1 MTPELRAALD
11 GAYQVFA
18 RYKDSYDYTRRS
30 GVSHALRNLTRDD
43 WRAMN
48 QEFDMVVLIY
58 DENLLRHF
66 LPRFLE
72 WIEENND
79 DQDPTIIFDW
89 LLWDVSAHLQRM
101 GWRNWSSEEVEAL
114 RAVFEVWTREELAK
128 HDGQIP
134 LEFLLEVEDDLG
146 LYLNLWVEER
156 PLEVA
161 QWLWI
166 VDWNANENARHWAV
180 EPNVEERLEA
190 AFFAHP
196 EGTGA
201 ALLSRTVE
209 LVRSLRAL

>member
-48 QEFDMVVLIY
+48 REFDMVVLIY

-89 LLWDVSAHLQRM
+89 LLWDVGAHLQRM

-114 RAVFEVWTREELAK
+114 RAVFEAWTRQSLAE
-128 HDGQIP
+128 HRGEMP
-134 LEFLLEVEDDLG
+134 LEFLLKVEDDLSR
-146 LYLNLWVEER
+146 YLDMWVEAR

-161 QWLWI
+161 QWLGM
-166 VDWNANENARHWAV
+166 VDWRKHEQARLWAAQ
-180 EPNVEERLEA
+180 PRVEERLES
-190 AFFAHP
+190 AFFANP
-196 EGTGA
+196 EGLDAG
-201 ALLSRTVE
+201 LLSRTVE